1 MAGKPGK
8 TLVMKFGGTSVG
20 SIEAIENVQEI
31 VASARLDWPRQ
42 VVVVSAFSGITNGL
56 LNSAQSAARGD
67 MEPFHETV
75 RALHERHESVI
86 EALVDDPVQTAQV
99 RQELEELIANFSNL
113 VQAIGALGEATP
125 RVLDTVSSLGERI
138 SARVIAAALWANGLP
153 AQAVDATR
161 LIATDDNFQSAVP
174 DLTVTEAQT
183 RVVLEPML
191 AEGQIP
197 VVTGF
202 IGATPS
208 GVVTTLGR
216 GGSDYSA
223 ALLGAVLPADEVWI
237 WTDVDGVMTA
247 DPRIV
252 PEARTL
258 PELSYREVSELAY
271 YGAKVLHPKSI
282 RPVIE
287 AGITLRVRNTFNP
300 EHPGTLLTDGKGK
313 VNGTTIKAVTAFRG
327 MKLFTVEGRGMLGVP
342 GVAARIFSA
351 VATTGATVPLIT
363 EASSEQSLTFAV
375 PCDAAD
381 EIQMVLERD
390 LAEEIQ
396 RGNIDRVWAT
406 EEVTIVTTVCPGMR
420 YRLGVAGRIFSA
432 LGDAG
437 VNVLAIAHGSSDVSI
452 SMVVTVEDTHRTI
465 QALHRLTEPVKV
477 KAEAEIQFS

>member
-86 EALVDDPVQTAQV
+86 EALVHDPVQTAQV

-113 VQAIGALGEATP
+113 AQAIGALGEATP

-138 SARVIAAALWANGLP
+138 SVRVIAAALRANGLP

-191 AEGQIP
+191 VEGQIP

-300 EHPGTLLTDGKGK
+300 EHPGTLLTDGVGK

-390 LAEEIQ
+390 LAEEIR

-465 QALHRLTEPVKV
+465 QALHRLTEPVRAKT
-477 KAEAEIQFS
+477 EAEIQFS

>member
-1 MAGKPGK
+1 
-8 TLVMKFGGTSVG
+8 
-20 SIEAIENVQEI
+20 
-31 VASARLDWPRQ
+31 
-42 VVVVSAFSGITNGL
+42 
-56 LNSAQSAARGD
+56 
-67 MEPFHETV
+67 
-75 RALHERHESVI
+75 
-86 EALVDDPVQTAQV
+86 
-99 RQELEELIANFSNL
+99 
-113 VQAIGALGEATP
+113 
-125 RVLDTVSSLGERI
+125 
-138 SARVIAAALWANGLP
+138 
-153 AQAVDATR
+153 
-161 LIATDDNFQSAVP
+161 
-174 DLTVTEAQT
+174 
-183 RVVLEPML
+183 
-191 AEGQIP
+191 
-197 VVTGF
+197 
-202 IGATPS
+202 
-208 GVVTTLGR
+208 
-216 GGSDYSA
+216 
-223 ALLGAVLPADEVWI
+223 
-237 WTDVDGVMTA
+237 MTA

-300 EHPGTLLTDGKGK
+300 EHPGTLLTDGEGK

-390 LAEEIQ
+390 LAEEIR

-420 YRLGVAGRIFSA
+420 YRLGVAGTNLQRAGGCRGECAGDSA
-432 LGDAG
+432 RLFGCIDQHGGDGGRYAPDDSGAAPVDGAG
-437 VNVLAIAHGSSDVSI
+437 KGQSGGRNTVFLKRVRQSGNAVKMLRPVGS
-452 SMVVTVEDTHRTI
+452 
-465 QALHRLTEPVKV
+465 A
-477 KAEAEIQFS
+477 

>member
-1 MAGKPGK
+1 MAVEQGK

-20 SIEAIENVQEI
+20 SVEAIEQVRGI
-31 VASARLDWPRQ
+31 VAAARQDWPRL
-42 VVVVSAFSGITNGL
+42 VVVASAFSGITNGL
-56 LNSAQSAARGD
+56 LKSAQSAARGD
-67 MEPFHETV
+67 MAPFEETV
-75 RALHERHESVI
+75 RALHERHEDVVAAMVS
-86 EALVDDPVQTAQV
+86 DPTQNAQI
-99 RQELEELIANFSNL
+99 RQEIEELIGSFSNL
-113 VQAIGALGEATP
+113 AQAIGALGEATP
-125 RVLDTVSSLGERI
+125 RALDTVSSLGERI
-138 SARVIAAALWANGLP
+138 SVRVIAAALRDSGLP

-161 LIATDDNFQSAVP
+161 LVVTDDNFQGAVP
-174 DLTVTEAQT
+174 DLAATEIQT
-183 RVVLEPML
+183 RAVLGPLL
-191 AEGQIP
+191 AQGHIP

-208 GVVTTLGR
+208 GLVTTLGR
-216 GGSDYSA
+216 GGSDYSG
-223 ALLGAVLPADEVWI
+223 ALLGAALPADEVWI

-300 EHPGTLLTDGKGK
+300 AHPGTLLTGGKGK

-327 MKLFTVEGRGMLGVP
+327 MKLVTVEGRGMLGVP

-375 PCDAAD
+375 PCDVAG
-381 EIQMVLERD
+381 EILSVLERD
-390 LAEEIQ
+390 LAEEI
-396 RGNIDRVWAT
+396 RRRNIDRVWAT
-406 EEVTIVTTVCPGMR
+406 EEVVIVTTVCPGMR
-420 YRLGVAGRIFSA
+420 HRLGVAGRIFSA

-452 SMVVTVEDTHRTI
+452 SLVVTVEDTHRTI
-465 QALHRLTEPVKV
+465 QALHRLTEPAGVEV
-477 KAEAEIQFS
+477 ELPA

>member
-1 MAGKPGK
+1 MASEQGK

-20 SIEAIENVQEI
+20 SVEAIAQAREI
-31 VASARLDWPRQ
+31 VTAARQDWPRL
-42 VVVVSAFSGITNGL
+42 VVVASAFSGITNGL
-56 LNSAQSAARGD
+56 LNSARSAARGE
-67 MEPFHETV
+67 MRPYEETV
-75 RALHERHESVI
+75 SALRERHAGAVEV
-86 EALVDDPVQTAQV
+86 LVRDPAQIRQVQG
-99 RQELEELIANFSNL
+99 EIEELIASFSNL

-125 RVLDTVSSLGERI
+125 RALDTVCSLGERI
-138 SARVIAAALWANGLP
+138 SVRVLAAALRAGGLP
-153 AQAVDATR
+153 AVVVDASR
-161 LIATDDNFQSAVP
+161 LIVTDENFQSAVP
-174 DLTVTEAQT
+174 DPAETEAQT
-183 RVVLEPML
+183 RAVLGPLL
-191 AEGQIP
+191 AQGQIP

-202 IGATPS
+202 IGATSS

-223 ALLGAVLPADEVWI
+223 ALLGAALPADEVWI

-300 EHPGTLLTDGKGK
+300 EHPGTLLTGGNGKA
-313 VNGTTIKAVTAFRG
+313 NGTTIKAVTAFRG
-327 MKLFTVEGRGMLGVP
+327 MKLVTVEGRGMLGVP

-375 PCDAAD
+375 PCEAAG
-381 EIQMVLERD
+381 EVLAVLERE
-390 LAEEIQ
+390 LAEEI
-396 RGNIDRVWAT
+396 RRRNIDRVWAT
-406 EEVTIVTTVCPGMR
+406 EEVVIVTTVCPGMR
-420 YRLGVAGRIFSA
+420 HRLGVAGRIFSA

-452 SMVVTVEDTHRTI
+452 SLVVTVADTQRTI
-465 QALHRLTEPVKV
+465 RALHRLTGPVS
-477 KAEAEIQFS
+477 AG

>member
-1 MAGKPGK
+1 MASEQGK

-20 SIEAIENVQEI
+20 SAEAIGQVREI
-31 VASARLDWPRQ
+31 VTAARQDWPRL
-42 VVVVSAFSGITNGL
+42 VVVASAFSGITNKL
-56 LNSAQSAARGD
+56 LNSARSAARGE
-67 MEPFHETV
+67 MGPFEETV
-75 RALHERHESVI
+75 SALRERHTGAV
-86 EALVDDPVQTAQV
+86 EALVRDPAQNTQV
-99 RQELEELIANFSNL
+99 RQEIEELIASFSNL
-113 VQAIGALGEATP
+113 AQAIGALGEATP
-125 RVLDTVSSLGERI
+125 RALDTVCSLGERI
-138 SARVIAAALWANGLP
+138 SVRVLAAALWAGGLP
-153 AQAVDATR
+153 AVAVEASR
-161 LIATDDNFQSAVP
+161 LIVTDENFQSAVP
-174 DLTVTEAQT
+174 DLAETEART
-183 RVVLEPML
+183 RAVLGPLL
-191 AEGQIP
+191 AQGQIP

-223 ALLGAVLPADEVWI
+223 ALLGAALPADEVWI

-258 PELSYREVSELAY
+258 PVLSYREVSELAY

-300 EHPGTLLTDGKGK
+300 EHPGTLLTGGNGKA
-313 VNGTTIKAVTAFRG
+313 NGTTIKAVTAFRG
-327 MKLFTVEGRGMLGVP
+327 MKLVTVEGRGMLGVP

-375 PCDAAD
+375 PCEAAG
-381 EIQMVLERD
+381 EILAVLERE
-390 LAEEIQ
+390 LAEEI
-396 RGNIDRVWAT
+396 RRRNIDQVWAT
-406 EEVTIVTTVCPGMR
+406 EEVVIVTAVCPGMR
-420 YRLGVAGRIFSA
+420 HRLGVAGRIFSA

-452 SMVVTVEDTHRTI
+452 SLVVTVADAQRTI
-465 QALHRLTEPVKV
+465 RALHRLTEPVG
-477 KAEAEIQFS
+477 AG

>member
-1 MAGKPGK
+1 M
-8 TLVMKFGGTSVG
+8 
-20 SIEAIENVQEI
+20 
-31 VASARLDWPRQ
+31 SAM
-42 VVVVSAFSGITNGL
+42 VS
-56 LNSAQSAARGD
+56 
-67 MEPFHETV
+67 
-75 RALHERHESVI
+75 
-86 EALVDDPVQTAQV
+86 DPVQSALI
-99 RQELEELIANFSNL
+99 RQEIAALIGSFSNL

-125 RVLDTVSSLGERI
+125 RALDTVSSLGERI
-138 SARVIAAALWANGLP
+138 SVRVIAAALRDSGLP
-153 AQAVDATR
+153 AQSVDATR
-161 LIATDDNFQSAVP
+161 LVVTDDNFQGAVP
-174 DLTVTEAQT
+174 DLAATEAQT
-183 RVVLEPML
+183 RAVLGPLL
-191 AEGQIP
+191 AQGHIP

-216 GGSDYSA
+216 GGSDYSG
-223 ALLGAVLPADEVWI
+223 ALLGAALPADEVWI

-271 YGAKVLHPKSI
+271 FGAKVLHPKSI

-287 AGITLRVRNTFNP
+287 AGIKLRVRNTFNP
-300 EHPGTLLTDGKGK
+300 EHPGTLLTGGKGK

-327 MKLFTVEGRGMLGVP
+327 MKLVTVEGRGMLGVP

-375 PCDAAD
+375 PCDVAG
-381 EIQMVLERD
+381 EILAVLERD
-390 LAEEIQ
+390 LAEEI
-396 RGNIDRVWAT
+396 RRRNIDRVWAT
-406 EEVTIVTTVCPGMR
+406 EEVVIVTTVCPGMR
-420 YRLGVAGRIFSA
+420 HRLGVAGRIFSA

-452 SMVVTVEDTHRTI
+452 SLVVTVEDTHRTI
-465 QALHRLTEPVKV
+465 QALHRLTEPV
-477 KAEAEIQFS
+477 E

>member
-1 MAGKPGK
+1 MAVEQGK

-20 SIEAIENVQEI
+20 SVEAIGQVREI
-31 VASARLDWPRQ
+31 VTAARQDWPRL
-42 VVVVSAFSGITNGL
+42 VVVASAFSGITNEL
-56 LNSAQSAARGD
+56 LNSARSAARGE
-67 MEPFHETV
+67 MGPFEETV
-75 RALHERHESVI
+75 SALRERHAGAV
-86 EALVDDPVQTAQV
+86 EALVRDPAQNTRV
-99 RQELEELIANFSNL
+99 RREIEELIASFSNL
-113 VQAIGALGEATP
+113 AQAIGALGEATP
-125 RVLDTVSSLGERI
+125 RALDTVCSLGERI
-138 SARVIAAALWANGLP
+138 SVRVLAAALRAGGLP
-153 AQAVDATR
+153 AVAVEASR
-161 LIATDDNFQSAVP
+161 LIVTDENFQSAVP
-174 DLTVTEAQT
+174 DLAETEART
-183 RVVLEPML
+183 RAVLGPLL
-191 AEGQIP
+191 AQGQIP

-223 ALLGAVLPADEVWI
+223 ALLGAALPADEVWI

-287 AGITLRVRNTFNP
+287 AGITLRVRSTFNP
-300 EHPGTLLTDGKGK
+300 EHPGTLLTGGNGKA
-313 VNGTTIKAVTAFRG
+313 NGTTIKAVTAFRG
-327 MKLFTVEGRGMLGVP
+327 MKLVTVEGRGMLGVP

-375 PCDAAD
+375 PCEAAG
-381 EIQMVLERD
+381 EILAVLERE
-390 LAEEIQ
+390 LAEEIRQ
-396 RGNIDRVWAT
+396 RNIDRVWAT
-406 EEVTIVTTVCPGMR
+406 EEVVIVTAVCPGMR
-420 YRLGVAGRIFSA
+420 HRLGVAGRIFSA

-452 SMVVTVEDTHRTI
+452 SLVVTVADTQRTI
-465 QALHRLTEPVKV
+465 RALHRLTGPVG
-477 KAEAEIQFS
+477 AG

>member
-1 MAGKPGK
+1 MAVEQGK

-20 SIEAIENVQEI
+20 SVEAIGQVREI
-31 VASARLDWPRQ
+31 VTAARQDWPRL
-42 VVVVSAFSGITNGL
+42 VVVASAFSGITNEL
-56 LNSAQSAARGD
+56 LNSARSAARGE
-67 MEPFHETV
+67 MGPFEETV
-75 RALHERHESVI
+75 SALRERHAGAV
-86 EALVDDPVQTAQV
+86 EALVRDPAQNTRV
-99 RQELEELIANFSNL
+99 RREIEELIASFSNL
-113 VQAIGALGEATP
+113 AQAIGALGEATP
-125 RVLDTVSSLGERI
+125 RALDTVCSLGERI
-138 SARVIAAALWANGLP
+138 SVRVLAAALRAGGLP
-153 AQAVDATR
+153 AVAVEASR
-161 LIATDDNFQSAVP
+161 LIVTDENFQSAVP
-174 DLTVTEAQT
+174 DLAETEART
-183 RVVLEPML
+183 RAVLGPLL
-191 AEGQIP
+191 AQGQIP

-223 ALLGAVLPADEVWI
+223 ALLGAALPADEVWI

-300 EHPGTLLTDGKGK
+300 EHPGTLLTGGNGKA
-313 VNGTTIKAVTAFRG
+313 NGTTIKAVTAFRG
-327 MKLFTVEGRGMLGVP
+327 MKLVTVEGRGMLGVP

-375 PCDAAD
+375 PCEAAG
-381 EIQMVLERD
+381 EVLAVLERE
-390 LAEEIQ
+390 LAEEI
-396 RGNIDRVWAT
+396 RRRNIDRVWAT
-406 EEVTIVTTVCPGMR
+406 EEVVIVTTVCPGMR
-420 YRLGVAGRIFSA
+420 HRLGVAGRIFSA

-452 SMVVTVEDTHRTI
+452 SLVVTVADTQRTI
-465 QALHRLTEPVKV
+465 RALHRLTEPVG
-477 KAEAEIQFS
+477 AG